1 MLMSI
6 EHLKIQFGSLIAV
19 NDVTVNIP
27 RGKVTSLIGPN
38 GAGKTTLL
46 NAISGVYVP
55 NAGKVV
61 FDGQDITG
69 KKGYQINKAG
79 LARTYQVINLF
90 RNMSVLEN
98 VLVGMHTR
106 LKSNLFD
113 NIFKTPAERKE
124 EKDAVERA
132 MNLLDFVNL
141 RSRCNDPAGSLSYGD
156 QRRLEIVRGLASDP
170 KLILLDEPAAGMNPT
185 EKDELDALLRK
196 IIDRGVTVLMIEH
209 DMNMVM
215 NISDRIYVLNFG
227 KLIATGKPEE
237 IANNPAVIEAY
248 LGEED
253 GD

>member
-6 EHLKIQFGSLIAV
+6 EHLTIKFGSLIAV

-27 RGKVTSLIGPN
+27 KGKVTSLIGPN

-61 FDGQDITG
+61 FDGKDITG
-69 KKGYQINKAG
+69 KKGYQINQAG

-124 EKDAVERA
+124 ERDAVDRA

-170 KLILLDEPAAGMNPT
+170 KLILLDEPAGGMNPT

-209 DMNMVM
+209 DMKLVM
-215 NISDRIYVLNFG
+215 GVADFIFVLNYG
-227 KLIATGKPEE
+227 SKLAEGTPSE
-237 IANNPAVIEAY
+237 IQNNPDVIAAY
-248 LGEED
+248 LGGE
-253 GD
+253 

>member
-6 EHLKIQFGSLIAV
+6 EHLTIKFGSLIAV

-27 RGKVTSLIGPN
+27 KGKVTSLIGPN

-61 FDGQDITG
+61 FDGKDITG
-69 KKGYQINKAG
+69 KKGYQINQAG

-106 LKSNLFD
+106 LESNLFD

-124 EKDAVERA
+124 ERDAVDRA

-196 IIDRGVTVLMIEH
+196 IIDRDVTVLMIEH
-209 DMNMVM
+209 DMKLVM
-215 NISDRIYVLNFG
+215 GVADFIFVLNYG
-227 KLIATGKPEE
+227 SKLAEGTPSE
-237 IANNPAVIEAY
+237 IQNNPDVIAAY
-248 LGEED
+248 LGGE
-253 GD
+253 

>member
-1 MLMSI
+1 MAMLEVKNISI
-6 EHLKIQFGSLIAV
+6 SFGGLKAV
-19 NDVTVNIP
+19 DDFNITIEK
-27 RGKVTSLIGPN
+27 GQLYGLIGPN

-61 FDGQDITG
+61 FDGKDITG
-69 KKGYQINKAG
+69 KKGYQINQAG

-124 EKDAVERA
+124 ERDAVDRA

-196 IIDRGVTVLMIEH
+196 IIDRDVTVLMIEH
-209 DMNMVM
+209 DMKLVM
-215 NISDRIYVLNFG
+215 GVADFIFVLNYG
-227 KLIATGKPEE
+227 SKLAEGTPSE
-237 IANNPAVIEAY
+237 IQNNPDVIAAY
-248 LGEED
+248 LGGE
-253 GD
+253 

>member
-6 EHLKIQFGSLIAV
+6 EHLTIKFGSLIAV

-27 RGKVTSLIGPN
+27 KGKVTSLIGPN

-61 FDGQDITG
+61 FDGKDITG
-69 KKGYQINKAG
+69 KKGYQINQAG

-106 LKSNLFD
+106 LTSNLFD

-124 EKDAVERA
+124 ERDAVDRA

-209 DMNMVM
+209 DMKLVM
-215 NISDRIYVLNFG
+215 GVADFIFVLNYG
-227 KLIATGKPEE
+227 SKLAEGTPSE
-237 IANNPAVIEAY
+237 IQNNPDVIAAY
-248 LGEED
+248 LGGE
-253 GD
+253 

>member
-6 EHLKIQFGSLIAV
+6 EHLTIKFGSLIAV

-27 RGKVTSLIGPN
+27 KGKVTSLIGPN

-61 FDGQDITG
+61 FDGKDITG
-69 KKGYQINKAG
+69 KKGYQINQAG

-124 EKDAVERA
+124 ERDAVDRA

-209 DMNMVM
+209 DMKLVM
-215 NISDRIYVLNFG
+215 GVADFIFVLNYG
-227 KLIATGKPEE
+227 RKLAEGTPSE
-237 IANNPAVIEAY
+237 IQNNPDVIAAY
-248 LGEED
+248 LGGE
-253 GD
+253 

>member
-6 EHLKIQFGSLIAV
+6 EHLTIKFGSLIAV

-27 RGKVTSLIGPN
+27 KGKVTSLIGPN

-61 FDGQDITG
+61 FDGKDITG
-69 KKGYQINKAG
+69 KKGYQINQAG

-124 EKDAVERA
+124 ERDAVDRA

-209 DMNMVM
+209 DMKLVM
-215 NISDRIYVLNFG
+215 GVADFIFVLNYG
-227 KLIATGKPEE
+227 SKLAEGTPSE
-237 IANNPAVIEAY
+237 IQNNPDVIAAY
-248 LGEED
+248 LGGE
-253 GD
+253 

>member
-6 EHLKIQFGSLIAV
+6 EHLTIKFGSLIAV

-27 RGKVTSLIGPN
+27 KGKVTSLIGPN

-61 FDGQDITG
+61 FDGKDITG
-69 KKGYQINKAG
+69 KKGYQINQAG

-106 LKSNLFD
+106 LESNLFD
-113 NIFKTPAERKE
+113 NTFKTPAERKE
-124 EKDAVERA
+124 ERDAVDRA

-209 DMNMVM
+209 DMKLVM
-215 NISDRIYVLNFG
+215 GVADFIFVLNYG
-227 KLIATGKPEE
+227 SKLAEGTPSE
-237 IANNPAVIEAY
+237 IQNNPDVIAAY
-248 LGEED
+248 LGGE
-253 GD
+253 